1 MLASLQTALQVYCKT
16 YKQAQVSETHG
27 LLRKA
32 RRLDKILE
40 AMNPGSTGIVNGVNG
55 STTTVNGHGHGLG
68 NGVDPSSS
76 SSAAAP
82 AHVHRFASSE
92 SAGPTPQCYRCRT
105 EFSPFFH
112 EVPAQGGARA
122 WLCHKCHAETRS
134 AAAAAAVSAAAAYHG
149 QQHPAMIGIG
159 AA

>member
-1 MLASLQTALQVYCKT
+1 MLTSTVPPPRTQTALQVYCKT

-40 AMNPGSTGIVNGVNG
+40 ANGD
-55 STTTVNGHGHGLG
+55 T
-68 NGVDPSSS
+68 S
-76 SSAAAP
+76 SSASLDEGLP
-82 AHVHRFASSE
+82 G
-92 SAGPTPQCYRCRT
+92 GPEPQCYRCRT

-134 AAAAAAVSAAAAYHG
+134 AAAAAVSAAAAYHG